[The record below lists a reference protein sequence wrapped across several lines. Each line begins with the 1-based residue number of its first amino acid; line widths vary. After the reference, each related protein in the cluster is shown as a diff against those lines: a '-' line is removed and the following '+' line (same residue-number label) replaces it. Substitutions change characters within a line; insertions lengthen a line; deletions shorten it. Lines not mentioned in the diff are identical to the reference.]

1 MSTAPAATTR
11 QPAAVAYILLAAL
24 SLFWGLNWPVMKVV
38 LGEIAVLPFR
48 ALCLMASGPLLL
60 AIAALRG
67 DTLAVKRHEIVP
79 LLLAALLN
87 VTLWHLFSAY
97 GVSLMAAGRASII
110 AYTMPA
116 WAMLLSA
123 LVLGEPF
130 GARGLVALVL
140 GMGGVGALLL
150 PDLSRIAGAPLGA
163 MAMLA
168 AAIGWAGGTVVMKR
182 FRWSCSLTALTGWQ
196 TSLGGL
202 PIIAAAIVVGPF
214 PGLERVDAAGLAALA
229 YVVLMGMV
237 FSQWAWFAVLGHLPV
252 AVASIGSLAVPMIG
266 VLSSALLLHEPV
278 GAAELTALL
287 LVVAALATVLL
298 RPASTRH

>member
-11 QPAAVAYILLAAL
+11 HHAAVAYVLLAAL

-48 ALCLMASGPLLL
+48 ALCLIVSGPLLL

-67 DTLAVKRHEIVP
+67 DRLALKRHEIMP

-116 WAMLLSA
+116 WAMLLGA

-140 GMGGVGALLL
+140 GMGGVGAALAVRRHG
-150 PDLSRIAGAPLGA
+150 LSVCMTEETDWIGGQATSGGVSALDENRFIEISGAYARFTDIFGAQVAFGSPHCIGHMLFHDRPYPTAVQSGAGAP
-163 MAMLA
+163 
-168 AAIGWAGGTVVMKR
+168 
-182 FRWSCSLTALTGWQ
+182 
-196 TSLGGL
+196 
-202 PIIAAAIVVGPF
+202 
-214 PGLERVDAAGLAALA
+214 
-229 YVVLMGMV
+229 
-237 FSQWAWFAVLGHLPV
+237 
-252 AVASIGSLAVPMIG
+252 
-266 VLSSALLLHEPV
+266 
-278 GAAELTALL
+278 
-287 LVVAALATVLL
+287 
-298 RPASTRH
+298 STRPKWGYFIRFPHGACGRRPRR